1 LIKSLRIDSRLI
13 HGQIV
18 EGWLKLIMA
27 DEVLIIDDFIRES
40 PFEKKILRFA
50 LPPEIDLEVL
60 SITEAAARWTEISA
74 SSKRFFILLQSV
86 DMLSRFYG
94 CLLGSRLPAPKL
106 PPVNLGLINFT
117 DSKTLLTKAVYLDE
131 REREQIKVLIES
143 DVEIYAQALP
153 SNEKISIAA
162 LLEGGNVKAPGNT
175 DE

>member
-1 LIKSLRIDSRLI
+1 MIKSLRIDSRLI

-94 CLLGSRLPAPKL
+94 CLLGSRPPSPKL

-131 REREQIKVLIES
+131 REREQIRFLIES
-143 DVEIYAQALP
+143 GVEIYAQALP
-153 SNEKISIAA
+153 SNEKTPVVP
-162 LLEGGNVKAPGNT
+162 LLKAGDAKSPEDNN
-175 DE
+175 E